1 MKLDS
6 ASSFRTNNKNLFES
20 TASFSAL
27 SRQNNNGVLGNFQIN
42 ENKAL
47 KEKDSVIVELEKA
60 GKETSVRD
68 VIKSTSKQF
77 EVDATASPTARLI
90 GEFSDI
96 TKDLKKITKA
106 LNSNKISEEERKSLN
121 QQLYS
126 AQEAFKGL
134 QERAKE
140 YSDSILGPED
150 ETSIAPTKDIT
161 GVDQRLIKAAN
172 LLRDISKLSP
182 DNVVDENGE
191 TSIVFNPKDDTAAK
205 KLIGRGYGSAGIS
218 NDTLGGLLKESVDEL
233 KQYFVDNKKIAYDTN
248 IFDILKTSDQL
259 SLDQDKSSLSDKKI
273 DLKKQSI
280 RV

>member
-1 MKLDS
+1 MKLDP
-6 ASSFRTNNKNLFES
+6 ASPFRTNNKNLFES

-27 SRQNNNGVLGNFQIN
+27 SKQTNVGVNSKFQIN

-60 GKETSVRD
+60 GKETSVKD
-68 VIKSTSKQF
+68 VLRITSKQF
-77 EVDATASPTARLI
+77 EVDANASPTARLI

-106 LNSNKISEEERKSLN
+106 LNSNKLSEEERTSLN

-126 AQEAFKGL
+126 TQEAFKGL
-134 QERAKE
+134 QKRAKE

-150 ETSIAPTKDIT
+150 ETSIAPTKNVT

-172 LLRDISKLSP
+172 LLRDITKISP
-182 DNVVDENGE
+182 DQVVDENGE
-191 TSIVFNPKDDTAAK
+191 TSIVFNPKDDAASK
-205 KLIGRGYGSAGIS
+205 KLIARGYSSEGVSL
-218 NDTLGGLLKESVDEL
+218 DTLDGLLKESVDEL
-233 KQYFVDNKKIAYDTN
+233 KQYFLDNKKIVYDTN